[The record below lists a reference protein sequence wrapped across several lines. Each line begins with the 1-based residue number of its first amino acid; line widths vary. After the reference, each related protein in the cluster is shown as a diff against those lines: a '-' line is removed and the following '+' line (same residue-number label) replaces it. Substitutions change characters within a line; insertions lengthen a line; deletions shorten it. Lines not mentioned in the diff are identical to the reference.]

1 MSEESHSSPQS
12 SPSAQ
17 SCCSTS
23 TRRTSWWVT
32 VTSLAKPRGTLD
44 WEQAL
49 TDSPHFRFVT
59 LPPFLL
65 ITKDDLCNGN
75 SCPFEPPK
83 GIDKGL
89 CERNYSHS
97 HFAIVFQWVL
107 LGLNIS
113 QLLFHHFGMPE
124 PKITAKRFE
133 WDYTHGL
140 RSKMKS
146 QAGNTTPNSAQDYF
160 DESSPLLSNRSPISA
175 RQFYRLKKE
184 HSSDDLEAQYY
195 SGAKL

>member
-1 MSEESHSSPQS
+1 M
-12 SPSAQ
+12 
-17 SCCSTS
+17 
-23 TRRTSWWVT
+23 
-32 VTSLAKPRGTLD
+32 
-44 WEQAL
+44 
-49 TDSPHFRFVT
+49 T
-59 LPPFLL
+59 LPPFSL
-65 ITKDDLCNGN
+65 ITKDDICNGD
-75 SCPFEPPK
+75 SYPFEPPK

-146 QAGNTTPNSAQDYF
+146 QAGNTTPN
-160 DESSPLLSNRSPISA
+160 RCII
-175 RQFYRLKKE
+175 
-184 HSSDDLEAQYY
+184 
-195 SGAKL
+195 